1 LLPLLLPFNAAFQ
14 RCFCCYCCCCCCC
27 CSSIDTGVAAV
38 VVQSTPHSRAFP
50 LLLTAAPSLLP
61 HDLRPYPHPSATSSL
76 MGQAPPV
83 EALLPSGLHGLCPPV
98 QSTWPPLRPSCNQL
112 DETRANIRRRDALTC
127 TPLDAASC
135 GAGVG
140 ART

>member
-50 LLLTAAPSLLP
+50 LLLTAAP
-61 HDLRPYPHPSATSSL
+61 
-76 MGQAPPV
+76 PPCFSQPR
-83 EALLPSGLHGLCPPV
+83 LPSCLTIFVPILTPQQPP
-98 QSTWPPLRPSCNQL
+98 
-112 DETRANIRRRDALTC
+112 A
-127 TPLDAASC
+127 
-135 GAGVG
+135 
-140 ART
+140 